1 MYMSVVKPSF
11 RIIIAALVTAILVG
25 CSSPG
30 NDSQNNHNKAAASPT
45 VPVISSITNANKAS
59 PAAAPARSPA
69 GGVIVVTST
78 PPDAIVVL
86 VREEEGSSGN
96 PERKGATPVTISGV
110 APGKYSITLEK
121 TGYRYFQKE
130 VEVKE
135 NKTVKIAANL
145 KRG

>member
-1 MYMSVVKPSF
+1 MSVVKPSF
-11 RIIIAALVTAILVG
+11 KVMIASLVTALIVG
-25 CSSPG
+25 CNSPG
-30 NDSQNNHNKAAASPT
+30 NNNRNNHNKAEASPT
-45 VPVISSITNANKAS
+45 VPVMSSVTNANKGSAV
-59 PAAAPARSPA
+59 ATPARSPA
-69 GGVIVVTST
+69 GVIVVTST

-96 PERKGATPVTISGV
+96 PERKGATPVTINGV